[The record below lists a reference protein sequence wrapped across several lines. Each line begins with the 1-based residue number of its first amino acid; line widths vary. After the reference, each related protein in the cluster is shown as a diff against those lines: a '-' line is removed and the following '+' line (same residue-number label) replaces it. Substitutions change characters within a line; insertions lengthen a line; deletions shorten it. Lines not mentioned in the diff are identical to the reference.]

1 MPRYNYEY
9 ETSPKKLKPREKA
22 KKSGIDFEKQ
32 YRRNEEQ
39 RRNSIKLEK
48 KKHNENVALI
58 LAIFLMLLTVS
69 YRSSLINE
77 KFNEIQDR
85 KDNLA
90 AIMKTNN
97 QLEVSI
103 EGSLNLG
110 NIEQEAQEK
119 LGMQRLNNAQKVY
132 ITLDKKDYTKAGTDK
147 IDITSNDDL
156 PWYKKII
163 NKILGK

>member
-9 ETSPKKLKPREKA
+9 ETSPRKLNPRRKEKN
-22 KKSGIDFEKQ
+22 KEFDYEEQ
-32 YRRNEEQ
+32 VRRNEEQ

-48 KKHNENVALI
+48 KRHNENVALI

-110 NIEQEAQEK
+110 NIEQEAQTK
-119 LGMQRLNNAQKVY
+119 LGMQRLNNSQKVY
-132 ITLDKKDYTKAGTDK
+132 ITLDKKDYTKSGTDK

>member
-69 YRSSLINE
+69 YRSSIINE

-97 QLEVSI
+97 QLEVSFY
-103 EGSLNLG
+103 NL
-110 NIEQEAQEK
+110 
-119 LGMQRLNNAQKVY
+119 L
-132 ITLDKKDYTKAGTDK
+132 
-147 IDITSNDDL
+147 
-156 PWYKKII
+156 
-163 NKILGK
+163 

>member
-9 ETSPKKLKPREKA
+9 ETSPRKVKPREKN
-22 KKSGIDFEKQ
+22 KSIDLEER
-32 YRRNEEQ
+32 YRINEEQ
-39 RRNSIKLEK
+39 RKNSIEMEK
-48 KKHNENVALI
+48 KKHNENVVLI
-58 LAIFLMLLTVS
+58 LVIFLMLLVVS

-103 EGSLNLG
+103 EGTLNLG
-110 NIEQEAQEK
+110 NIEQEAQDK
-119 LGMQRLNNAQKVY
+119 LGMQRLNNSQKVY
-132 ITLDKKDYTKAGTDK
+132 VTLDKKDYTKVATNK
-147 IDITSNDDL
+147 IEITQDEEI

>member
-1 MPRYNYEY
+1 M
-9 ETSPKKLKPREKA
+9 
-22 KKSGIDFEKQ
+22 
-32 YRRNEEQ
+32 
-39 RRNSIKLEK
+39 EK
-48 KKHNENVALI
+48 KRHNENVALI

-110 NIEQEAQEK
+110 NIEQEAQTK
-119 LGMQRLNNAQKVY
+119 LGMQRLNNSQKVY
-132 ITLDKKDYTKAGTDK
+132 ITLDKKDYTKSGTDK